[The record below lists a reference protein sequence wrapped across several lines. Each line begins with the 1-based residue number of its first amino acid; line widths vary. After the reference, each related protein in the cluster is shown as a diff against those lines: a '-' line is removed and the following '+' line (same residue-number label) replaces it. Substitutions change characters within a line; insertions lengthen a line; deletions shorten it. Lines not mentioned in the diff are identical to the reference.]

1 MKRKGIRM
9 QIEEIKTEELK
20 PYSRNPRKNDTAVDA
35 VAKSIQEFGF
45 KIPIVIDS
53 RNEIVCGH
61 TRWKAAKKLGMESV
75 PCIRAD
81 DLTPQQ
87 IKAFRLVDNKTSE
100 LAEWDFDMLD
110 IEIGDITDIDLGVF
124 GFEDEPEEPE
134 AEEDDY
140 QVQLLEDTITKP
152 GDIYRLGD
160 HLLICG
166 DSTDLMTVQ
175 KLFSEGET
183 ADLVVTD
190 PPYNVAYHSK
200 AGSIQNDDMGDSEF
214 YEFLHAAFN
223 TMQEVMKPGGV
234 FYIWHAD
241 SEGINFRTAVRNS
254 GLLCKQCLIW
264 VKNSLVLGRQD
275 YQWQHE
281 PCLYGWKPGAAHY
294 FIDDRTQTTVIED
307 QHQEFRKMRKE
318 ELVKLLEEM
327 QADKIS
333 TTIIREDK
341 PSRSDEHPTMKPIK
355 LLARGI
361 KNSSRPGEI
370 VLDLFGGSGSTMMAC
385 EQLGRKCRMV
395 ELDPKYCDVIV
406 DRWER
411 LTGKRA
417 EKIVR

>member
-140 QVQLLEDTITKP
+140 QVQLLEETITKP

-166 DSTDLMTVQ
+166 DSTDLTTVQ
-175 KLFSEGET
+175 KLFDEGEA
-183 ADLVVTD
+183 ADLVITD

-223 TMQEVMKPGGV
+223 TMQEVMKPGR
-234 FYIWHAD
+234 
-241 SEGINFRTAVRNS
+241 GILHLAC
-254 GLLCKQCLIW
+254 G
-264 VKNSLVLGRQD
+264 
-275 YQWQHE
+275 
-281 PCLYGWKPGAAHY
+281 YGGNQLPNCGAGFGAA
-294 FIDDRTQTTVIED
+294 
-307 QHQEFRKMRKE
+307 
-318 ELVKLLEEM
+318 L
-327 QADKIS
+327 
-333 TTIIREDK
+333 
-341 PSRSDEHPTMKPIK
+341 
-355 LLARGI
+355 
-361 KNSSRPGEI
+361 
-370 VLDLFGGSGSTMMAC
+370 
-385 EQLGRKCRMV
+385 
-395 ELDPKYCDVIV
+395 
-406 DRWER
+406 
-411 LTGKRA
+411 
-417 EKIVR
+417 